1 MINLVKETILEPK
14 SNNNSLKYFIM
25 CTKSKQ
31 FCLFNLKYFT
41 PDRKITPTSDDDDM
55 AMTIVMIMI
64 AMGKVD
70 NGVGEIKLPH
80 AEIKIKS
87 QWGES
92 GGRQSQSEVML

>member
-1 MINLVKETILEPK
+1 MPLQCK
-14 SNNNSLKYFIM
+14 
-25 CTKSKQ
+25 
-31 FCLFNLKYFT
+31 KYFT
-41 PDRKITPTSDDDDM
+41 PDRKITATPSDDEDM

-92 GGRQSQSEVML
+92 GAVLDKARERLCSDLTIIPHMHTHIA